1 MIFVENYT
9 ISQEILDKIRFL
21 DINSPKTN
29 NINAKANIKHVKNKG
44 GILPQ
49 QKFIGKKSNDFIDK
63 KSKIK
68 KEIVDPDRWLKH
80 QEVDKEKIDTM
91 FVVKVTKEKTKEE
104 EIIFE
109 LKSLLNKITE
119 KNHITI
125 YEKINIILNENK
137 EENLEVILYNIFD
150 NFINNKLFILSCVE
164 IYKSLIKNHI
174 LFETILESKLNDY
187 YSIFNNIEYF
197 DSNVDY
203 DAYCKNNKKNEKRR
217 NTTTFFCNIINKDKI
232 EQLTDGVLN
241 NYILNNINNSLYI
254 HVIDEVVENLAILI
268 LYVRDREKF
277 ENIIKTLIDQQLDGI
292 SKKTKFKFMN
302 IIGI

>member
-1 MIFVENYT
+1 MIFVENYS

-29 NINAKANIKHVKNKG
+29 NINAKASIKNTKTKIG
-44 GILPQ
+44 SQ
-49 QKFIGKKSNDFIDK
+49 QKFINKKSNDFMDK
-63 KSKIK
+63 KTKIK
-68 KEIVDPDRWLKH
+68 KETVEPEKWLKH
-80 QEVDKEKIDTM
+80 QEIDKEKIDTM
-91 FVVKVTKEKTKEE
+91 FVTKVCREKTKQE
-104 EIIFE
+104 EIIFN

-125 YEKINIILNENK
+125 YEKINVILNENK
-137 EENLEVILYNIFD
+137 EENLELILYDIFD

-164 IYKSLIKNHI
+164 IYKSLIKNHV

-232 EQLTDGVLN
+232 EELTYGVLN

-254 HVIDEVVENLAILI
+254 HIIDEVVENLAILI
-268 LYVRDREKF
+268 LYVNNREKF
-277 ENIIKTLIDQQLDGI
+277 ENIIKTLIDQPFDGL
-292 SKKTKFKFMN
+292 SKKSKFKFMN
-302 IIGI
+302 IVGI